1 MRKDCRVYEAKNE
14 MKRIIINA
22 DDFGLHKEGDLHIA
36 RFIEKGFVSSTSIVA
51 NGEDLEGVIQCG
63 KSFPDISYGVH
74 LNLTEG
80 APLTK
85 SQLLLDMGFLKESN
99 GKMLFNGRQ
108 FAREWLTKEAR
119 KDVFTELV
127 AQVNRLRD
135 LGIEL
140 SHMDSHHHIHT
151 AYFMYPILPDL
162 CDRVNLHKVRNIRN
176 CYSRFSLTQ
185 NVRKLWELGIRVR
198 NRKIQFP
205 DMFCDLMTYAHVL
218 EKNANAFLADE
229 VVELECHPG
238 NEKCRLEEEP
248 LCERVQVEQWSQRR
262 LVSYKKL

>member
-1 MRKDCRVYEAKNE
+1 

-22 DDFGLHKEGDLHIA
+22 DDFGLHKEGDFHIA
-36 RFIEKGFVSSTSIVA
+36 RFMERRFVSSTSVVA
-51 NGEDLEGVIQCG
+51 NGTDLESVIQWV
-63 KSFPDISYGVH
+63 KSFPDISYGIH
-74 LNLTEG
+74 LNLTDG
-80 APLTK
+80 APLTQ
-85 SQLLLDMGFLKESN
+85 SQLLLDMGFFKEIN
-99 GKMLFNGRQ
+99 GKVLFNGRQ

-119 KDVFTELV
+119 KDIFTELV
-127 AQVNRLRD
+127 AQVSRLRD

-162 CDRVNLHKVRNIRN
+162 CDKVKLYKVRNIRN

-185 NVRKLWELGIRVR
+185 KVRKLWGMGLRIQ

-205 DMFCDLMTYAHVL
+205 DMFCDLMTYAHAL
-218 EKNANAFLADE
+218 EKNANAFSADE

-238 NEKCRLEEEP
+238 SVKCRLKEEP
-248 LCERVQVEQWSQRR
+248 LFERVQVEQWSQRR
-262 LVSYKKL
+262 LISYKEL